1 MATTSLALIHATET
15 ASAAVDTFIEHLN
28 AWAGDT
34 GEDPGPYKWLAT
46 FADRPRH
53 LSLLSCVVAEC
64 NWWGVPDYAG
74 VYRIARAQFQRV
86 LEG

>member
-1 MATTSLALIHATET
+1 MTTNSLASVHANAT
-15 ASAAVDTFIEHLN
+15 ASAAVDTFIERLDV
-28 AWAGDT
+28 WALGVDA
-34 GEDPGPYKWLAT
+34 PGPYKWLAI
-46 FADRPRH
+46 FEERPFH
-53 LSLLSCVVAEC
+53 MSLLSCVVAEC